1 MNSEELDLTL
11 SSKPN
16 QKDDQNLDYLVA
28 LKQMKDREEQ
38 FKKDEEFAK
47 KLFLEQEL
55 EKGEEKDEYR
65 PSPKDFTQMPQV

>member
-1 MNSEELDLTL
+1 MKSEELDLTL

-55 EKGEEKDEYR
+55 QKEEENDEFR
-65 PSPKDFTQMPQV
+65 PSPKDFTQIPQV